1 MNLYIKYDSSFKR
14 TSAVTLFNDT
24 MNFDVRLVFK
34 RHLGNTRETT
44 CISNPLITRFNNKI
58 LL

>member
-34 RHLGNTRETT
+34 RHLGNIRETT
-44 CISNPLITRFNNKI
+44 CISTGNPFKII